1 MATTEGSSAYVIVL
15 VLASCGVV
23 GGETAESQCTV
34 PRVCSFLSSH
44 RDPTD
49 RLAGGRSVGL
59 SVIVVFFVKFTNFK
73 FHFITYL
80 QNIKVRVRI
89 PEESLI
95 IFLFLMIFFLYI

>member
-1 MATTEGSSAYVIVL
+1 MGLYRRKNLRQSPLRWQQLKALSAYVIVL

-49 RLAGGRSVGL
+49 RLAGGRSVGP
-59 SVIVVFFVKFTNFK
+59 SVLVVSFVKITNF
-73 FHFITYL
+73 
-80 QNIKVRVRI
+80 
-89 PEESLI
+89 EI
-95 IFLFLMIFFLYI
+95 IFI